1 MGKEG
6 IVTVRLSPEEV
17 EQLDVHTGV
26 VSRSQVIRVLIQDFL
41 RRTEE
46 EQRKFLMEK
55 TYGKSS

>member
-6 IVTVRLSPEEV
+6 VVTVRLSPEEV
-17 EQLDVHTGV
+17 KQLDVHTGV
-26 VSRSQVIRVLIQDFL
+26 VSRSQVIRILIQDFL

-46 EQRKFLMEK
+46 EQRKLLMEK